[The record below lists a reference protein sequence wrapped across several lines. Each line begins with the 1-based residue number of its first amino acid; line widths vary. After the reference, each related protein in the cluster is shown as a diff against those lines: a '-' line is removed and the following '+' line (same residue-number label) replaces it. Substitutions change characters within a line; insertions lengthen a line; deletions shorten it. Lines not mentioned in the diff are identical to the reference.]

1 MKFGKSLSNQ
11 IEETLPE
18 WRDKFLSY
26 KDLKKK
32 LKLIVPKN
40 NGNDQI
46 NVNNININ
54 NNNDNNNKDNVNDRP
69 IKRQRIACDGDCVTA
84 CEEGMTKEEV
94 NFLRLLED
102 ELEKFNT
109 FFVEQEEEYIIRL
122 KELQDRVAKAK
133 RSNYDE
139 MLKIR
144 KEIVDFH
151 GEMVLL
157 ENYSALNYTGLVK
170 ILKKYDKRTGALIRL
185 PFIQRVLQQP
195 FFTTDLIYKLVKQ
208 CERILD
214 LLFPTDDSTIATTVP
229 TSDGC
234 ETTTGPANLIKCP
247 KELAEIEYMESLY
260 MKSTIS
266 ALRALKE
273 IRSKSSTVSMFS
285 LPPLQLGGLEETW
298 NKIPVL
304 EQVAK

>member
-26 KDLKKK
+26 KDLKKR

-40 NGNDQI
+40 NNSNN
-46 NVNNININ
+46 NVNGGG
-54 NNNDNNNKDNVNDRP
+54 DESCNDRP
-69 IKRQRIACDGDCVTA
+69 IKRQRIDG
-84 CEEGMTKEEV
+84 EEAMTKEEV
-94 NFLRLLED
+94 DFLRLLED

-109 FFVEQEEEYIIRL
+109 FFVEKEEEYIITL
-122 KELQDRVAKAK
+122 KELQDRVARAK
-133 RSNYDE
+133 VFNYEE

-195 FFTTDLIYKLVKQ
+195 FFTTDLLYKLVKE
-208 CERILD
+208 CERMLD
-214 LLFPTDDSTIATTVP
+214 VLFPVDDEPTTAYLGDGDDCCEPTTSST
-229 TSDGC
+229 SNSNG
-234 ETTTGPANLIKCP
+234 LLKCP

-285 LPPLQLGGLEETW
+285 LPPLQLAGVEETW
-298 NKIPVL
+298 KKIPIL

>member
-26 KDLKKK
+26 KELKKK
-32 LKLIVPKN
+32 LKLIVPKV
-40 NGNDQI
+40 NGGGGGGGDEEKNC
-46 NVNNININ
+46 
-54 NNNDNNNKDNVNDRP
+54 DRP
-69 IKRQRIACDGDCVTA
+69 IKRQRISGGGDCGGGELVV
-84 CEEGMTKEEV
+84 EEWMTKEEV
-94 NFLRLLED
+94 DFIRLLED

-109 FFVEQEEEYIIRL
+109 FFVEKEEEYIIRL
-122 KELQDRVAKAK
+122 KELQDRVARAK
-133 RSNYDE
+133 QTNYDE
-139 MLKIR
+139 MLRIR

-151 GEMVLL
+151 GEMVLM

-195 FFTTDLIYKLVKQ
+195 FFTTDLVYKLVKE
-208 CERILD
+208 CERMLD
-214 LLFPTDDSTIATTVP
+214 ILFPTDEPTTAP
-229 TSDGC
+229 SADRDD
-234 ETTTGPANLIKCP
+234 EHDPTTTTTSNSNGLLKCP

-273 IRSKSSTVSMFS
+273 IRRGSSTVSMFS
-285 LPPLQLGGLEETW
+285 LPPLQLAGVEETW
-298 NKIPVL
+298 KKIPIL

>member
-26 KDLKKK
+26 KDLKKR

-40 NGNDQI
+40 NGC
-46 NVNNININ
+46 NNGGGGGGG
-54 NNNDNNNKDNVNDRP
+54 DESCNDRP
-69 IKRQRIACDGDCVTA
+69 MKKQRIDG
-84 CEEGMTKEEV
+84 EESMTKEEV
-94 NFLRLLED
+94 DFLRLLED

-109 FFVEQEEEYIIRL
+109 FFVEKEEEYIIRL

-133 RSNYDE
+133 VFNYEE
-139 MLKIR
+139 MLKVR

-195 FFTTDLIYKLVKQ
+195 FFTTDLIYKLVKE
-208 CERILD
+208 CERMLD
-214 LLFPTDDSTIATTVP
+214 LLFPTDDEPTTAYSADGDERCDPTTSST
-229 TSDGC
+229 SNNNG
-234 ETTTGPANLIKCP
+234 LLKCP

-285 LPPLQLGGLEETW
+285 LPPLQLAGAEETW
-298 NKIPVL
+298 KKIPIL